1 MWAYLQS
8 SLCGFGGT
16 IQLTKDG
23 RRCQQ
28 QRPSLQPSGGCARR
42 IVTKELMDLG
52 SIPSIS
58 KDARRFASDVVGDD
72 QARAVGAG
80 LPTLPELRVA
90 PLVDWRNVGSNPVFL
105 RG

>member
-1 MWAYLQS
+1 MWGLPS
-8 SLCGFGGT
+8 EFVSGFGGT

-58 KDARRFASDVVGDD
+58 KDARRLL
-72 QARAVGAG
+72 R
-80 LPTLPELRVA
+80 TLLEMTKPA
-90 PLVDWRNVGSNPVFL
+90 P
-105 RG
+105 